1 MAKGTSQKKPG
12 EPKCRECGGAL
23 EGKVVV
29 KIGGNRWHKECAE
42 KKGKHIPIE
51 YRDKTGG

>member
-1 MAKGTSQKKPG
+1 MAKGSQKKSG

-29 KIGGNRWHKECAE
+29 KIGGSRWHKECAE
-42 KKGKHIPIE
+42 KKGKFIPIE
-51 YRDKTGG
+51 YREKTGG